1 MTLEEAKR
9 FAEYE
14 IQNLY
19 DDMVP
24 NTINSHPVMRNLDV
38 EPKDGSIVVRMNLM
52 FKPTGLVHYGKIPD
66 DSDYSF
72 SYAEMIPLDYLNTS
86 DGKIRYKTQWREYVK
101 RLVIDITRAIIDM
114 DKRYP
119 PDIQPLSSP
128 LYENV
133 IAVETLKTIMSG
145 IENGTFKEEEDEDVI
160 RSSDDSDERG
170 EEGNEA

>member
-1 MTLEEAKR
+1 MTPEEAKR

-24 NTINSHPVMRNLDV
+24 NTINGHPVTKNLDV
-38 EPKDGSIVVRMNLM
+38 EPTAGSIVVHMNLM
-52 FKPTGLVHYGKIPD
+52 FKPTGPMP

-72 SYAEMIPLDYLNTS
+72 SYAEMIPLDYLNTC

-114 DKRYP
+114 DKRFP
-119 PDIQPLSSP
+119 PKQ
-128 LYENV
+128 EW
-133 IAVETLKTIMSG
+133 EQ
-145 IENGTFKEEEDEDVI
+145 FKIPSAWRED
-160 RSSDDSDERG
+160 
-170 EEGNEA
+170 